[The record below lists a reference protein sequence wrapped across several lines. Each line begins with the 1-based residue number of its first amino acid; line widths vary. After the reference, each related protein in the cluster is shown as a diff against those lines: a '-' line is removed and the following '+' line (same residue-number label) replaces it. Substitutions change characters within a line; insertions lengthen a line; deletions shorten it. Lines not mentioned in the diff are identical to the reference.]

1 MLTHKAINSLPS
13 HCHLSGP
20 AQALPGC
27 CYRADALSC
36 PQHGPAAAGQVPPA
50 PTSHGA
56 GAAPAHPAARSCHAR
71 PCCAS
76 PGVPGV
82 APGTRPSPGPAGLQ
96 RLHVPVEPVPGNP
109 PEQVPPRSGL
119 PPQTLLLGHRPA
131 RPCLPGLRCPGSHAG
146 RSQALG
152 PIPAALCTTRLR
164 EPRSCRTAGTSRG
177 QQPAVHSPSEALLMQ
192 PLHAPAPAQQ
202 HPGCRGLGTAQRDR
216 AVLVHKRHPQKPP
229 LHQQCPPAAAPPVP
243 KTREPLARGCS
254 LPGPCQGPAALT
266 LTFMGS
272 TPGAGSPGQPAVCPE
287 SPRTI
292 LQLWSGHGG
301 TGGAVWAW
309 LSMH

>member
-20 AQALPGC
+20 AQTLPGC

-36 PQHGPAAAGQVPPA
+36 PQHGPAAAGQIPPA

-82 APGTRPSPGPAGLQ
+82 VPGTQPSPGPAGLQ

-119 PPQTLLLGHRPA
+119 SPQTLLLGHRPA
-131 RPCLPGLRCPGSHAG
+131 RPCLPRLLCPGSHAG
-146 RSQALG
+146 RPQALG
-152 PIPAALCTTRLR
+152 PVPAALCTTRLCA
-164 EPRSCRTAGTSRG
+164 PRSCGTAGTSRG
-177 QQPAVHSPSEALLMQ
+177 RQPAVHSPSKALAGGTAPRRGTERCSCTRGTLRS
-192 PLHAPAPAQQ
+192 LHATSSAPLLLLPPSPKPGSHWQGAAASQGHARAPLRPHSPFCGAHPVLGAQGSQ
-202 HPGCRGLGTAQRDR
+202 QRARGPQGQSCSPGLGT
-216 AVLVHKRHPQKPP
+216 V
-229 LHQQCPPAAAPPVP
+229 AP
-243 KTREPLARGCS
+243 
-254 LPGPCQGPAALT
+254 
-266 LTFMGS
+266 
-272 TPGAGSPGQPAVCPE
+272 
-287 SPRTI
+287 
-292 LQLWSGHGG
+292 
-301 TGGAVWAW
+301 GGAAWAW